1 MSILFA
7 GTTIAMPLG
16 QVMYGKLFDLLSDR
30 VYIIILGV
38 GFITLIIAFIS
49 KITLRNENF
58 RYKEFRPKDL
68 IFTNF

>member
-7 GTTIAMPLG
+7 GTAIAMPLG

-38 GFITLIIAFIS
+38 GFITLLIAFVS
-49 KITLRNENF
+49 KITLRNEN
-58 RYKEFRPKDL
+58 L
-68 IFTNF
+68 